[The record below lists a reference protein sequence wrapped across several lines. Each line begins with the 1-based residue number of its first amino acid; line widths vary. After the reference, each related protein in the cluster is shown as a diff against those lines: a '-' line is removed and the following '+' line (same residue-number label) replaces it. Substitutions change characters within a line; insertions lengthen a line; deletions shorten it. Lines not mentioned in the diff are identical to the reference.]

1 MTEEEQMHAVDG
13 ARDSEREQ
21 VRRGRTRRE
30 ALTKAAG
37 LAAGTVIGSAALP
50 PGLAGARTRS
60 TRHARHFD
68 GDKRT
73 SGLHYHT
80 ASYPAEPYP
89 SYDLGTVDQWNPV
102 DIPDIV
108 PAGGA
113 DRQTLAHEL
122 ATDATIWGY
131 ASALQYVQLYQQAV
145 DKSSP
150 SYTGFDAFLHQRN
163 LADPSFS
170 TFRTPNVDTLYSN
183 AWLDLTQGPAL
194 IEYPAFG
201 NRYYNHPQLPR
212 HVLQRDQH
220 QPAHM
225 GRDRR
230 KVRDRAPGLAD
241 RQTQGLQ
248 GLSGVP
254 RGNPIHV
261 DIDADSRGELHDRRG
276 NGARSSGPGEDPAH
290 SAYRPGDNCS
300 RHFYLCDNRPDELLQ
315 RARLDRAHK
324 RTPHTGRRP
333 RLPIPDH
340 RDRGLQPFD
349 PSSLD
354 SQTAA
359 GMAAGFAEASAIIS
373 DVKGLLGTPVGS
385 TGWVRI
391 SPGAYGFNYLRRA
404 TTNFVGTGGN
414 VREEQVPF
422 TTFVDGNGKQLNG
435 ATTNYTLHLDGP
447 PPAGFWSATLYI
459 LSTGETDCQRDQPV
473 HNLRSDA
480 RSAIQLRYAL
490 LTGHPHPEQRPSE
503 HRKLAA
509 RARRAVLRCLPTL
522 ATVNAGAQRSMD
534 PESDPAMSETN
545 RTSRT
550 ARHGS
555 TTD

>member
-1 MTEEEQMHAVDG
+1 MHAVDG

-21 VRRGRTRRE
+21 VSRGRTRRE

-194 IEYPAFG
+194 IEIPAFG
-201 NRYYNHPQLPR
+201 NRYYTLNFLDMYSNATNISLRTWGGTAGRFVIVPPGSPIARHKVYRGYQVFRVATPYMWILMRILVENFTTDVATVHALQDRVKIRPTAPIGQGTFVPVTSTSVTTDPTNFFSVLDWTERTSGHPIQE
-212 HVLQRDQH
+212 D
-220 QPAHM
+220 
-225 GRDRR
+225 
-230 KVRDRAPGLAD
+230 GLVY
-241 RQTQGLQ
+241 RYRTI
-248 GLSGVP
+248 GV
-254 RGNPIHV
+254 G
-261 DIDADSRGELHDRRG
+261 
-276 NGARSSGPGEDPAH
+276 
-290 SAYRPGDNCS
+290 
-300 RHFYLCDNRPDELLQ
+300 
-315 RARLDRAHK
+315 
-324 RTPHTGRRP
+324 
-333 RLPIPDH
+333 
-340 RDRGLQPFD
+340 GLQPFD

-359 GMAAGFAEASAIIS
+359 GMAAGFAEASTIIS

-459 LSTGETDCQRDQPV
+459 LSTGELYANQINRYTISDRTPGVQYNSDGSLDIPIQNSAPANTANWLPAPAAPFYVAFRLWQP
-473 HNLRSDA
+473 ST
-480 RSAIQLRYAL
+480 Q
-490 LTGHPHPEQRPSE
+490 
-503 HRKLAA
+503 
-509 RARRAVLRCLPTL
+509 VLSGQWTPNPILP
-522 ATVNAGAQRSMD
+522 
-534 PESDPAMSETN
+534 
-545 RTSRT
+545 
-550 ARHGS
+550 
-555 TTD
+555 

>member
-1 MTEEEQMHAVDG
+1 MHAVDDP
-13 ARDSEREQ
+13 RDAEREQ
-21 VRRGRTRRE
+21 MTGGRTRRE

-37 LAAGTVIGSAALP
+37 LAAGTLISSAVLP
-50 PGLAGARTRS
+50 SGVAGARTRS
-60 TRHARHFD
+60 ARRARHLA

-80 ASYPAEPYP
+80 AAYPAEPYP

-108 PAGGA
+108 PAGDA

-183 AWLDLTQGPAL
+183 AWLDLTHGPAL
-194 IEYPAFG
+194 IEIPAFG
-201 NRYYNHPQLPR
+201 NRYYTLNFLDMYSNATNISLRTWGGTAGRFVIVPPGSPIARHKVYRGYQVFRVATPYMWILMRILVENFTTDLATVHALQDRVKIRPTAPIGQGTFVPVTSTSVTTDPTNFFSVLDWTERTSGHPIQE
-212 HVLQRDQH
+212 D
-220 QPAHM
+220 
-225 GRDRR
+225 
-230 KVRDRAPGLAD
+230 GL
-241 RQTQGLQ
+241 
-248 GLSGVP
+248 V
-254 RGNPIHV
+254 
-261 DIDADSRGELHDRRG
+261 
-276 NGARSSGPGEDPAH
+276 
-290 SAYRPGDNCS
+290 YR
-300 RHFYLCDNRPDELLQ
+300 Y
-315 RARLDRAHK
+315 
-324 RTPHTGRRP
+324 RTIG
-333 RLPIPDH
+333 IG
-340 RDRGLQPFD
+340 GLQPFE

-359 GMAAGFAEASAIIS
+359 GMAAGFAEATTIIS
-373 DVKGLLGTPVGS
+373 DVKGLLGTPVGN
-385 TGWVRI
+385 TGWVHI

-435 ATTNYTLHLDGP
+435 ATTNYTLHLDGT
-447 PPAGFWSATLYI
+447 PPAGFWSVTLYI
-459 LSTGETDCQRDQPV
+459 LSTGELYANQINRYTISDRTPGVQYNPDGSLDILIQNSAPANTANWLPAPAAPFYIAFRLWQP
-473 HNLRSDA
+473 ST
-480 RSAIQLRYAL
+480 Q
-490 LTGHPHPEQRPSE
+490 
-503 HRKLAA
+503 
-509 RARRAVLRCLPTL
+509 VLNGQWTPNPILP
-522 ATVNAGAQRSMD
+522 
-534 PESDPAMSETN
+534 
-545 RTSRT
+545 
-550 ARHGS
+550 
-555 TTD
+555 